1 MRSHVLCPVRLTRR
15 QFLGYMAVPVTFLG
29 CDRTRTAEQQQQPQA
44 VDLFI
49 ESDGDF
55 LAFRPDTLTCPSG
68 AMVQLTFHHGGKF
81 LSARHNWVLV
91 RPGQMEAVDKDV
103 EHNEG
108 IIPKDDSRVIAV
120 TPMCDKGVTV
130 TTQFMSPAPGDY
142 PFFCSTPGHGEC
154 MNGILHVTG

>member
-1 MRSHVLCPVRLTRR
+1 MRSSRR
-15 QFLGYMAVPVTFLG
+15 QWLFAFLAAPLALVG
-29 CDRTRTAEQQQQPQA
+29 CRRKAAPPEQRA

-55 LAFRPDTLTCPSG
+55 LAFKPDTLVCPSG
-68 AMVQLTFHHGGKF
+68 AMVRLTFHHGGKF

-91 RPGQMEAVDKDV
+91 YPGQMEAVDKDV
-103 EHNEG
+103 DDNEG
-108 IIPKDDSRVIAV
+108 IIPKDDTRVIAV

-130 TTQFMSPAPGDY
+130 MTQFTAPAPGDY

-154 MNGILHVTG
+154 MNGILHVERT

>member
-1 MRSHVLCPVRLTRR
+1 MLSRRRLLLGLVTVPLTLAGCRR
-15 QFLGYMAVPVTFLG
+15 
-29 CDRTRTAEQQQQPQA
+29 EQKREPQV

-55 LAFRPDTLTCPSG
+55 LAYHPDTLTCPSG
-68 AMVQLTFHHGGKF
+68 AVVRLTFHHGGKF

-91 RPGQMEAVDKDV
+91 RPGQLEPVDKDV

-108 IIPKDDSRVIAV
+108 IIPRDDPRVIAW
-120 TPMCDKGVTV
+120 TPMCDKGGMVMTRF
-130 TTQFMSPAPGDY
+130 TAPAPGDY

-154 MNGILHVTG
+154 MQGVLHVTT

>member
-1 MRSHVLCPVRLTRR
+1 MTRR
-15 QFLGYMAVPVTFLG
+15 TLLFGLLAMAG
-29 CDRTRTAEQQQQPQA
+29 CRRKPAPAQQV
-44 VDLFI
+44 VDLFV

-55 LAFRPDTLTCPSG
+55 LAYRPDTLTCPSG
-68 AMVQLTFHHGGKF
+68 AMVRLTFHHGGKF

-91 RPGQMEAVDKDV
+91 QPGQMEAVDKDV

-108 IIPKDDSRVIAV
+108 IVSNDDARVIAV

-130 TTQFMSPAPGDY
+130 KTQFTAPAPGDY

-154 MNGILHVTG
+154 MNGILHVRKDLI